1 MSERSAHEIFG
12 EIIKEAYR
20 RSRGGRFFYRDDT
33 RGWDEESYNARKEAE
48 AEKAEAEKDET
59 DETDEPAKPAKPAK
73 PAQSKD
79 KKTTSDSIQIF
90 GDIIREAVGKFAHKR
105 DRKLRKQGKPVDTKT
120 ARRASKFRMRHQG
133 KSFIDQD
140 IENKEL
146 EDKNN

>member
-1 MSERSAHEIFG
+1 MRDTA
-12 EIIKEAYR
+12 KAT
-20 RSRGGRFFYRDDT
+20 GRKGFAKFLKRMIRAKLPEPVQSQDD
-33 RGWDEESYNARKEAE
+33 E
-48 AEKAEAEKDET
+48 
-59 DETDEPAKPAKPAK
+59 
-73 PAQSKD
+73 
-79 KKTTSDSIQIF
+79 TTSDSIQIF